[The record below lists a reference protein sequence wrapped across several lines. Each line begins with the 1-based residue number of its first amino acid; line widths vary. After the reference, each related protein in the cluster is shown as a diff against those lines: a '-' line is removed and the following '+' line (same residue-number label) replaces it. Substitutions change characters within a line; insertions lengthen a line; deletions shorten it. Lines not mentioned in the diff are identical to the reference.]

1 MKPVS
6 AIRTP
11 SFASYIRIDIISSMK
26 PIVFL
31 GDSLERLKAFPENAR
46 RQAGFQLDRLQRG
59 LAPDDFKPMGT
70 VGRGVEELRVRDA
83 SGAYRIIYIAR
94 LKDGVY
100 VLHAF
105 KKAAQKTSKVDIE
118 LAQTRLSGLSR
129 R

>member
-1 MKPVS
+1 
-6 AIRTP
+6 
-11 SFASYIRIDIISSMK
+11 MK
-26 PIVFL
+26 PIIFL
-31 GDSLERLKAFPENAR
+31 GDSLARLKAFPENAR
-46 RQAGFQLDRLQRG
+46 RQTGFQLDRLQRG

-105 KKAAQKTSKVDIE
+105 KKTAQKTSKVDIE

>member
-1 MKPVS
+1 MKPV
-6 AIRTP
+6 
-11 SFASYIRIDIISSMK
+11 
-26 PIVFL
+26 VFL
-31 GDSLERLKAFPENAR
+31 GDSLERLKDFPENAR

-59 LAPDDFKPMGT
+59 LAPDDFKPMAV
-70 VGRGVEELRVRDA
+70 VGKGVEELRVRDA

-105 KKAAQKTSKVDIE
+105 KKTSRKTSKADIE
-118 LAQTRLSGLSR
+118 LAQARLSGLGR

>member
-1 MKPVS
+1 
-6 AIRTP
+6 
-11 SFASYIRIDIISSMK
+11 MK
-26 PIVFL
+26 PIIFL

-46 RQAGFQLDRLQRG
+46 RQTGFQLDRLQRG

-105 KKAAQKTSKVDIE
+105 KKTAQKTSKVDIE
-118 LAQTRLSGLSR
+118 LAQARLSGLSR

>member
-1 MKPVS
+1 MKPV
-6 AIRTP
+6 I
-11 SFASYIRIDIISSMK
+11 
-26 PIVFL
+26 FL
-31 GDSLERLKAFPENAR
+31 GDSLEKLKGFPEQAR

-70 VGRGVEELRVRDA
+70 VGQGVEELRVRDA
-83 SGAYRIIYIAR
+83 SGAYRVIYIAR

-105 KKAAQKTSKVDIE
+105 KKTTRKTSKADIE
-118 LAQTRLSGLSR
+118 LAQARLSGLSR

>member
-1 MKPVS
+1 MKPV
-6 AIRTP
+6 I
-11 SFASYIRIDIISSMK
+11 
-26 PIVFL
+26 FL
-31 GDSLERLKAFPENAR
+31 GDSLERLKDFPENAR

-59 LAPDDFKPMGT
+59 LAPDDFKPMRT

-83 SGAYRIIYIAR
+83 SGAYRVIYIAR

-105 KKAAQKTSKVDIE
+105 EKATGKTSKADIG
-118 LAQTRLSGLSR
+118 LAQARFAELSR

>member
-1 MKPVS
+1 MKPV
-6 AIRTP
+6 I
-11 SFASYIRIDIISSMK
+11 
-26 PIVFL
+26 FL
-31 GDSLERLKAFPENAR
+31 GDSLDRLRDFPENAR

-59 LAPDDFKPMGT
+59 LAPDDFKPMAT
-70 VGRGVEELRVRDA
+70 VGKGVEEIRVRDA

-105 KKAAQKTSKVDIE
+105 KKTAAKTSKADIE
-118 LAQTRLSGLSR
+118 LAQARLTGLGR